1 MQGSPMQ
8 HPIYQKNKLRLGNW
22 VLSGHTARKE
32 MSLALEPLA
41 RALRLP
47 EFSPGTVLE

>member
-1 MQGSPMQ
+1 MQ